1 MESFGAQIT
10 GLLACIEGYETLVAG
25 LAIFVIGHLLIS
37 LYAVHSRLV
46 AMLGKNMLRLVHSGL
61 AVVGLVLMV
70 MGYSDRPI
78 EILWAL
84 PPAAMMAPV
93 VVMPF
98 ALILLAGSG
107 VSRPSIQRI
116 TRHPMLWGVFLWAA
130 AHLVANGDKGSVM
143 LFGSMLF
150 YSLAAQWL
158 GDRKMRRTD
167 PQGWAALRHRTSAI
181 PLLALFSGRTTAGS
195 PDKGLLAVAIGLVMY
210 GALLYLHPYVS
221 GVAIR

>member
-1 MESFGAQIT
+1 MQ
-10 GLLACIEGYETLVAG
+10 GYETLVAG
-25 LAIFVIGHLLIS
+25 LAVFVVGHLFIS
-37 LYAVHSRLV
+37 IYAVHSRLL
-46 AMLGKNMLRLVHSGL
+46 AMLGKNMYRLLHSGL

-70 MGYSDRPI
+70 IGYGERPI

-93 VVMPF
+93 VIMPF
-98 ALILLAGSG
+98 ALILLAGSM
-107 VSRPSIQRI
+107 VSKPSIRRI

-143 LFGSMLF
+143 LFGGMLF
-150 YSLAAQWL
+150 YSVVAQWM
-158 GDRKMRRTD
+158 GDRKMRHTD

-181 PLLALFSGRTTAGS
+181 PLLALFAGRTVPGGR
-195 PDKGLLAVAIGLVMY
+195 DKGLLAVALGLLLY
-210 GALLYLHPYVS
+210 GALLYLHVYVS

>member
-1 MESFGAQIT
+1 MEGY
-10 GLLACIEGYETLVAG
+10 LAVVAGYETLAAGVAV
-25 LAIFVIGHLLIS
+25 FVVGHLLIS
-37 LYAVHSRLV
+37 SYPVHSMLQ
-46 AMLGKNMLRLVHSGL
+46 AMLGRNMYRLMHSGL
-61 AVVGLVLMV
+61 AVVGLVLIYL
-70 MGYSDRPI
+70 GYSDRPI
-78 EILWAL
+78 EIIWAL
-84 PPAAMMAPV
+84 PPIYNMAPV

-107 VSRPSIQRI
+107 VSKASIQRV

-143 LFGSMLF
+143 LFGGMMF
-150 YSLAAQWL
+150 YSLMAQIM
-158 GDRKMRRTD
+158 GDRKMRQTD

-181 PLLALFSGRTTAGS
+181 PLLAFFAGRTVAGGR
-195 PDKGLLAVAIGLVMY
+195 DKGLLAVAIGLLMY

>member
-1 MESFGAQIT
+1 MDGIGTWIA
-10 GLLACIEGYETLVAG
+10 GLPACIEGYETLVAG
-25 LAIFVIGHLLIS
+25 LAVFVIGHLFIS
-37 LYAVHSRLV
+37 IHTVHSRLV
-46 AMLGKNMLRLVHSGL
+46 ATLGKNIYRLIHSGL
-61 AVVGLVLMV
+61 AVVGLVLIV

-84 PPAAMMAPV
+84 PPIAAMAPV

-98 ALILLAGSG
+98 ALVLLAGSG
-107 VSRPSIQRI
+107 VSKPSIQRI
-116 TRHPMLWGVFLWAA
+116 TRHPMLWAVALWAA

-150 YSLAAQWL
+150 YALVAQWL
-158 GDRKMRRTD
+158 GDRKMRYTD

-181 PLLALFSGRTTAGS
+181 PLLALFSGRTASGGA
-195 PDKGLLAVAIGLVMY
+195 DKGLLAVAVGLVMY